1 MEERKEKKDEQE
13 LASIPYFLYEDV
25 ACRFERSQKALVIVT
40 IVALVLAIGLVAGM
54 ILMANG
60 WMDTIHRYH
69 DLESLVDPSL
79 L

>member
-1 MEERKEKKDEQE
+1 MMENKKDEHD

-40 IVALVLAIGLVAGM
+40 IVALILAVGLVAGM
-54 ILMANG
+54 VLMSQA
-60 WMDTIHRYH
+60 WMDTIHKYH
-69 DLESLVDPSL
+69 EVQEIVDSTL

>member
-1 MEERKEKKDEQE
+1 MEEKKNEQE
-13 LASIPYFLYEDV
+13 LASIPYFLYQDV
-25 ACRFERSQKALVIVT
+25 AYRFERSQKALVIVT

-69 DLESLVDPSL
+69 DLESMCQPH
-79 L
+79 

>member
-1 MEERKEKKDEQE
+1 MEEKEKNEQE

-25 ACRFERSQKALVIVT
+25 ACRFERSQKVLVIVT

-60 WMDTIHRYH
+60 WMDTLHRYH
-69 DLESLVDPSL
+69 DLESLVDSSL

>member
-1 MEERKEKKDEQE
+1 MEEKEKNEQE
-13 LASIPYFLYEDV
+13 LASIPYLLFEVV
-25 ACRFERSQKALVIVT
+25 ACRFERSQKVLVIVT

-60 WMDTIHRYH
+60 WMDTLHRYH
-69 DLESLVDPSL
+69 DLESLVDSSL

>member
-1 MEERKEKKDEQE
+1 MDEKSKNEQE
-13 LASIPYFLYEDV
+13 IASIPYFLYEDV

-40 IVALVLAIGLVAGM
+40 IVALILAVGLVAGM

-69 DLESLVDPSL
+69 DLESLVDTSVL
-79 L
+79 